1 MCILNPILKFL
12 RVSDL
17 NKFCELIMY
26 VFSSIQNKKALFL
39 QTVYTQYTISY
50 DIKHGLI
57 EPMNP

>member
-1 MCILNPILKFL
+1 MCILNPIFKFL

-50 DIKHGLI
+50 DIKHG
-57 EPMNP
+57 